1 MAGFEIILEK
11 TSILALLTLI
21 GFASF
26 KLNWL
31 GTEVKQGLQKLIFN
45 LTLPLLLFTTISGF
59 KFSGELLGNG
69 LTIFILTYPVLALQY
84 FLGWTTSRIFRLPE
98 RKASVHI
105 LHTTFG
111 NVVFLGY
118 PLIDALFPDSPALFY
133 AAVYHLAQ
141 MTIIYTYGIYRLDSR
156 KLVSAEKGNVFSNLK
171 KLVNPNTIAF
181 AAGFLFMVFNLR
193 LPQIVQQTFY
203 GIGSNTLYLSMI
215 YIGMLLADF
224 KPKRRDFGID
234 QWVLNANKL
243 LVAPILVFLILALL
257 INFTGLILSNTA
269 IGALV
274 MQSAMPCMA
283 ILVILAK
290 NYGADEHAAM
300 VNVFTTTLFG
310 LFTLPLIYWFIITF
324 PVSSFF

>member
-1 MAGFEIILEK
+1 MTGFEIILDK
-11 TSILALLTLI
+11 ITILGLLTLI

-59 KFSGELLGNG
+59 KFSGQLLGNG

-118 PLIDALFPDSPALFY
+118 PLIDALFPDSTALFY

-156 KLVSAEKGNVFSNLK
+156 KSSGNEKVNLFSNLK

-181 AAGFLFMVFNLR
+181 VAGFLFMVLGLNI
-193 LPQIVQQTFY
+193 PKTVHQTFS
-203 GIGSNTLYLSMI
+203 GIGSSTLYLSMI
-215 YIGMLLADF
+215 YIGMLVADF
-224 KPKRRDFGID
+224 KPRMKDFGFD
-234 QWVLNANKL
+234 VLLLNFNKL
-243 LVAPILVFLILALL
+243 LIAPLLVFFILALL
-257 INFTGLILSNTA
+257 IKFTGLSLSATA
-269 IGALV
+269 VGALV
-274 MQSAMPCMA
+274 LQSAMPCMA
-283 ILVILAK
+283 IMVILAK

-300 VNVFTTTLFG
+300 VNVFTTTIFG
-310 LFTLPLIYWFIITF
+310 LITLPLIYWFIVTF